1 MEMRTIILVCILSLS
16 IADCY
21 CQENPKQYD
30 FSLMDTDGD
39 IINLKD
45 KAGTYTLIL
54 FAETWCGGCQA
65 SCLKQTDL
73 YSKYHKYGIEF
84 LSIIPETPVEQLINY
99 KNHCKNSFP
108 IIMAEDSIR
117 DYFGLEEWSPQ
128 YVILNSNRNIISKG
142 IVVNTNTEAYLD
154 SLCQNI
160 NDIKSCSN
168 GICKMPNKKT
178 KLIEKEGKILFN
190 NGKYYML
197 FTSNENGNNDIFLN
211 IYNDSLIL
219 LDKIAVT
226 KSLGDDCC
234 SNFTLD
240 SQNQL
245 WIIWLSDKTSCYQ
258 LYEKT
263 YNIEKGCWSAETKV
277 TTNYKSKRN
286 KSLGGEYIENVSLP
300 DIGIDSHN
308 TVWVTYSR
316 WNTFYYKKN
325 YAFSK
330 DCEIYASYYK
340 NGFWADEFQVSPTD
354 TKIIER
360 WDDHYSPKIVCSKD
374 GEMFISW
381 VCDLHDIYEKNED
394 LMSYSPSIIYSYVQD
409 AKHISKPQLFGEA
422 NKKRVEFPIPEYS
435 VDIFMDNSN
444 IIHAIWLQKTKSIIY
459 NKIQDGKKGFP
470 ILIANTDENFTSP
483 ILIEREK
490 EVIALFAKN
499 SDEEGKI
506 YSVNLTD
513 NSSEPEL
520 IKKIDS
526 KIEYLNGIF
535 NDNGE
540 LILVYTEYN
549 NNECKI
555 QINTTANILY
565 K

>member
-1 MEMRTIILVCILSLS
+1 MKMRTIILVCILSLS
-16 IADCY
+16 IANCY

-30 FSLMDTDGD
+30 FSLMDTDGN

-54 FAETWCGGCQA
+54 FAESWCGGCQA
-65 SCLKQTDL
+65 SCFKQTDL
-73 YSKYHKYGIEF
+73 YSEYNKYGIEF
-84 LSIIPETPVEQLINY
+84 ITIIPETPIEQLINY
-99 KNHCKNSFP
+99 KEHCKNSFP

-117 DYFGLEEWSPQ
+117 NYFGLEEWSPQ

-142 IVVNTNTEAYLD
+142 IVVDESTEVYLD
-154 SLCQNI
+154 SLIQSINNI
-160 NDIKSCSN
+160 KNCSN
-168 GICKMPNKKT
+168 GICKLPDYKVKP
-178 KLIEKEGKILFN
+178 IEKEAKILFG
-190 NGKYYML
+190 NGKYYVL

-211 IYNDSLIL
+211 VYNDSLRL
-219 LDKIAVT
+219 LKKISIT

-234 SNFTLD
+234 PDFVLD

-245 WIIWLSDKTSCYQ
+245 WIIWLSNKTGHYH

-263 YNIEKGCWSAETKV
+263 YNIENENWSSENQITY
-277 TTNYKSKRN
+277 NYKTKRKN
-286 KSLGGEYIENVSLP
+286 KSLGGEYIEDVSLP
-300 DIGIDSHN
+300 DIAIDNQN
-308 TVWVTYSR
+308 TVWVIYSR
-316 WNTFYYKKN
+316 WNTFYTKEN
-325 YAFSK
+325 YPFSK
-330 DCEIYASYYK
+330 DCEIYANYYK
-340 NGFWADEFQVSPTD
+340 NGTWANEFQVSSTN
-354 TKIIER
+354 TKINER
-360 WDDHYSPKIVCSKD
+360 WDDHYSPKIISSTDNK
-374 GEMFISW
+374 MFVGW
-381 VCDLHDIYEKNED
+381 VCDLHDIYKKNKD
-394 LMSYSPSIIYSYVQD
+394 LLSYSPSVLYSFIQGPENKVV
-409 AKHISKPQLFGEA
+409 PQLLGEV
-422 NKKRVEFPIPEYS
+422 NKKRVEFPIPEYN
-435 VDIFMDNSN
+435 VDILMDNSN

-483 ILIEREK
+483 VLIEREN
-490 EVIALFAKN
+490 EVIALYAKN
-499 SDEEGKI
+499 SDKEGEI

-555 QINTTANILY
+555 RINTAAN